1 MLRLLCNS
9 VIRIGVIKVNIRPI
23 VAITFEARTQPELLR
38 KLNAIAPY
46 LGKKVTT
53 VAREILTEKAD
64 EIIRVQG
71 IDIYENYAQPA
82 VG

>member
-1 MLRLLCNS
+1 M
-9 VIRIGVIKVNIRPI
+9 NIRPI
-23 VAITFEARTQPELLR
+23 VAITFDARTQPDLLR
-38 KLNAIAPY
+38 KLNAVAPY

-53 VAREILTEKAD
+53 VAREILTERVD

-71 IDIYENYAQPA
+71 INIHEHDAQPA